1 MASRYMDNKKNDI
14 YFAKKAIEQIVTIN
28 RYVGGKTYDEFISD
42 DQLVDA
48 VMFRLVQMIENI
60 KNVSVDFKEN
70 NPQIPWGKIM
80 GFRNGIVH
88 EYGKTDYS
96 IVYEVV
102 MNDLKPLKNVLET
115 LE

>member
-1 MASRYMDNKKNDI
+1 MDNKKNDK
-14 YFAKKAIEQIVTIN
+14 YFAEKAVEQILIVEK
-28 RYVGGKTYDEFISD
+28 YVGNKSYEEFMSD

-48 VMFRLVQMIENI
+48 IMFRLVQMIENI
-60 KNVSVDFKEN
+60 KNISLEFKEN

-88 EYGKTDYS
+88 EYGNTDYT

-102 MNDLKPLKNVLET
+102 MNNIKPLKNVLET
-115 LE
+115 LI

>member
-1 MASRYMDNKKNDI
+1 MDNKKNDK
-14 YFAKKAIEQIVTIN
+14 YFAEKAVEQILIIEK
-28 RYVGGKTYDEFISD
+28 YVDSKSYEEFMSD

-48 VMFRLVQMIENI
+48 TMFRLVQMIENI
-60 KNVSVDFKEN
+60 KNISLEFKDN

-88 EYGKTDYS
+88 EYGNTDYT

-102 MNDLKPLKNVLET
+102 MNNINPLKNVLET
-115 LE
+115 LI